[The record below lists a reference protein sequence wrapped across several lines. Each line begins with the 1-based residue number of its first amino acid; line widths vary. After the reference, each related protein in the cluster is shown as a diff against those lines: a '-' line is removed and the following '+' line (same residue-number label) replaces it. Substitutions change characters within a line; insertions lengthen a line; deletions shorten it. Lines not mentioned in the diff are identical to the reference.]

1 MKILENTRNL
11 LAIIDREVDG
21 MEFESSD
28 RNRVSGA
35 LFDIAHDHAKA
46 IVVLLENKI
55 YASVYALA
63 RPLFESFVRAA
74 WVQHCASDD
83 EIAHLIKKDEVKLT
97 FGQMLGA
104 VEKNRQW
111 EETLTQVKRRVWK
124 SMHSYTHGGLQLIS
138 RRFKD
143 KFLEPNFDELEIM
156 GLLQLVAIISFLSFT
171 EIVSMSGTANEK
183 DKVLDQL
190 YDSMCSWCFNQSVNQ
205 TVGISVV

>member
-21 MEFESSD
+21 MEFEASD

-111 EETLTQVKRRVWK
+111 EETLTQVKRRMWK

-171 EIVSMSGTANEK
+171 EIVGMSGTANEK
-183 DKVLDQL
+183 DKVLNQL

-205 TVGISVV
+205 TAGISVV